1 LDILD
6 GALEEKKLV
15 QSALAQ
21 IGLNIVMR
29 QIDQAAPQMSDEF
42 ASGIAKASSLI
53 QRFTYPLLRFDDR
66 GVPDVFASCV
76 FIDVAGAIY
85 LVTAAHAL
93 RGNSVGLLTRG
104 KGRLFQ
110 VAGRGTVS
118 RAEGG
123 DHFDIG
129 AVCVDDRAVR
139 EHEIQYVSSVM
150 FSSSIV
156 ASNPHSRAICGFP
169 ASMNK
174 QARSLERRTKTFIGK
189 CYTYFGFAMYQGDF
203 AVFGKSP
210 TVHIGLDY
218 LPGKDDGGRT
228 LTSLPSPRGVSGGG
242 AWLVPDLNRPDVVF
256 LEGIFIE
263 CHPPRKPRYGFS
275 TRIEQVIQFIKQT
288 HNNGL
293 HRTAANHS
301 ED

>member
-1 LDILD
+1 
-6 GALEEKKLV
+6 
-15 QSALAQ
+15 
-21 IGLNIVMR
+21 MC
-29 QIDQAAPQMSDEF
+29 QIDRAALQMSDEF
-42 ASGIAKASSLI
+42 APGIAKASNLI

-93 RGNSVGLLTRG
+93 RDNSVGLITRG

-118 RAEGG
+118 RSEGD

-129 AVCVDDRAVR
+129 AVCVDECAVL
-139 EHEIQYVSSVM
+139 EHEIQYVSSDM

-174 QARSLERRTKTFIGK
+174 QARILDRRTRTITGK
-189 CYTYFGFAMYQGDF
+189 CYTYFTFTEYQGDY
-203 AVFGKSP
+203 AAFGKSP

-218 LPGKDDGGRT
+218 LPGRDNRGRT
-228 LTSLPSPRGVSGGG
+228 LTSLPSPRGLSGGG
-242 AWLVPDLNRPDVVF
+242 TWLVPDLNQPDAVF

-275 TRIEQVIQFIKQT
+275 TRIDSVIQFIAQT

-293 HRTAANHS
+293 LHTPANRS
-301 ED
+301 YD